1 MENPD
6 GADQGDRDLQA
17 RLDKLSAAL
26 KTQRAEGEL
35 QKQRGRGTDYSDAGR
50 GMSLGFRVIA
60 DLLAGIL
67 VGTAIGWQLDR
78 WFSTPPF
85 LMILFLFL
93 GTAAGILN
101 VMRAASRPSKGGR
114 DSGSS

>member
-1 MENPD
+1 
-6 GADQGDRDLQA
+6 
-17 RLDKLSAAL
+17 
-26 KTQRAEGEL
+26 
-35 QKQRGRGTDYSDAGR
+35 
-50 GMSLGFRVIA
+50 
-60 DLLAGIL
+60 
-67 VGTAIGWQLDR
+67 R